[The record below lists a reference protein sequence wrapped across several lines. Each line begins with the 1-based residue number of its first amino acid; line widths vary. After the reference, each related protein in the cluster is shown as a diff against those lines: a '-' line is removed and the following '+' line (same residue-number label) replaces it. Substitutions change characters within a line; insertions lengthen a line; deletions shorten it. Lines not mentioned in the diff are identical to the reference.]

1 MKYNIG
7 DRVMSDEDRPSLGLV
22 AIVWNDG
29 DICYIEN
36 DAAHPN
42 PKVILDTAANGYP
55 AVDM

>member
-7 DRVMSDEDRPSLGLV
+7 DRVMSDEDPPSLGLV

-36 DAAHPN
+36 DAAHPL
-42 PKVILDTAANGYP
+42 PDTYRNNFSKEERRNR
-55 AVDM
+55 